1 MNPQTLKPR
10 TSRVVLYFVA
20 IFAAVAGPT
29 IVPWMFILFGPP
41 AYSLTQSALPAGWQQ
56 PVTTPDGVSVSAG
69 QYPSDDA
76 AWKAMSETSDAL
88 ETTLASTGPGI
99 FRYRLAD
106 TQARGIILRAGSVVV
121 RAEGADAA
129 AVERAVESL
138 PFLERNPTSADRWL
152 HAIFEEHLAGF
163 FVGLGIYVVLV
174 AIAMFRG
181 GAWAA
186 RISPPAG
193 VAPVAIEELRRRL
206 LAVNGLDVPFKV
218 REGKRG
224 YLVAEWKLADARWT
238 ELLEK
243 GGLSIA
249 HWVKLKLDGEHHL
262 VRAID
267 FSRRVNWSAGV
278 PRAAFSFS
286 FFRGI
291 TFAEIESG
299 SAHGLLF
306 KDGAWT
312 VDRAY
317 QYAYDLNELKAP
329 IVAAV
334 VTSGWTYQPVAFFL
348 PLLG

>member
-1 MNPQTLKPR
+1 MDPQTLKPR
-10 TSRVVLYFVA
+10 TSRIVLYFVA

-41 AYSLTQSALPAGWQQ
+41 AYRLTQSALPAGWQQ
-56 PVTTPDGVSVSAG
+56 PVTTSDGVSVSAE

-76 AWKAMSETSDAL
+76 ARNAMSETSDAL
-88 ETTLASTGPGI
+88 ETNLASTGPGI

-129 AVERAVESL
+129 TVERAVSDL
-138 PFLERNPTSADRWL
+138 PFLGRNPRSADRWL
-152 HAIFEEHLAGF
+152 YAIFEKHLAGF

-186 RISPPAG
+186 RISPATG
-193 VAPVAIEELRRRL
+193 VPPVAAEELRRRL
-206 LAVNGLDVPFKV
+206 RAVNELELPLHV
-218 REGKRG
+218 RDGKRG
-224 YLVAEWKLADARWT
+224 CLVAEWKLVDARWT
-238 ELLEK
+238 GLLEK

-249 HWVKLKLDGEHHL
+249 HWVKLKLDGERHI

-267 FSRRVNWSAGV
+267 FSRKVSWSAGV
-278 PRAAFSFS
+278 PHASFSFS

-291 TFAEIESG
+291 TFAEVESG
-299 SAHGLLF
+299 SSVGLLF
-306 KDGAWT
+306 RDGAWT